1 MKNLKNSLAKP
12 GRDAQPW
19 AMWVWNLSI
28 TSVEIEKQLTA
39 LIGKGFGGVVVRPGR
54 DMSPAYMSHEFI
66 ENFGYVLEIAKR
78 NGIKVRLSDD
88 FSLCW
93 SGSFDPILNQNKK
106 LRAEYLSLEAEI
118 SPAQGMLECEI
129 ALDPQGSYIAQ
140 AVKKNSTMM
149 KNVQI
154 PANKS
159 NMAWKAPG
167 ADWSLFLY
175 KKVIVRDPAGS
186 AVPNIINPKFASLY
200 IQNTLE
206 VFRANFT
213 KYIPT
218 TFEGF
223 VTELP
228 ALRPGGS
235 AMLWDDDIASKYKSK
250 YKKDLAS
257 LLPMLFADLP
267 GAQKTRVHVH
277 TFIFNMMA
285 ERFVAPLDVWAK
297 KYRLSQ
303 WTLWPETGM
312 YRTDNPLRDS
322 FVLPEASITAL
333 GLQNLDGSFENYA
346 LLRTLADINTN
357 QCRRDTVTVIGR
369 NRIGAGNTIQSL
381 KREIDLSLLAGQ
393 SHILFDGFFFNIDRR
408 GYYKTPCSPS
418 WYSPE
423 WDHLQLL
430 CNYSARSQEALK
442 GMHASREVALLNPC
456 ESIISDYLPGNSK
469 ASVKGAAAFEKVVG
483 ALCCCGLGFDVIS
496 EELLLSCVVRQNG
509 EFATSDRIRRGNYQA
524 LVVAYA
530 PFITR
535 SLLVFLEKLAIKG
548 TTIVF
553 VDEAPKGTYEDGESA
568 TVAARI
574 QKLVGSKSK
583 SVYVCPAADLDQ
595 TLSNVK
601 PEIVVLREN
610 GDRPDIAVQTYHT
623 EGGKLYMLH
632 NLSDT
637 DEQTVIAEMPADK
650 CFAAINCQNGRITDI
665 ELLDIDKT
673 SARAR
678 LHLLPLQ
685 TMLVVS
691 CAAKLSAGAVSD
703 KKEAPCFNPFVLP
716 ARSYRIVF
724 KDQWEFGAQSM
735 NVLPLSNWN
744 IRIGFSRETGQ
755 FSHYYETTFEARSIP
770 DYCVFMLS
778 GLGHSSVPFAG
789 NEISVNGAKIEKEV
803 FSDGRLQT
811 KAESGNS
818 EIPFSNDGS
827 LEKLFG
833 EKISYYDIRKKL
845 TKGVNRISVRTA
857 ASAVEPQTLVYPPL
871 VMGNFSIA
879 KGPGG
884 WALDKQPAIVGH
896 DSWTKY
902 GYPFLTGRAAYSQTF
917 EVPNDYDKLILRFS
931 QTSGTVYVKINDA
944 DIGALHWHPMELDIT
959 SYCTSQRNVLTVEV
973 VNTVDNVLRLNGR
986 PSGLTGE
993 VFIDVYK
1000 AS

>member
-39 LIGKGFGGVVVRPGR
+39 LIGKGFGGVVIRPGR
-54 DMSPAYMSHEFI
+54 DMSPAYMSQEFI
-66 ENFGYVLEIAKR
+66 ENFGIVLEIAKR

-88 FSLCW
+88 LSLSW
-93 SGSFDPILNQNKK
+93 SGSFDSILNQSKK
-106 LRAEYLSLEAEI
+106 NRAEYLALESETA
-118 SPAQGMLECEI
+118 PALGTLECEI

-140 AVKKNSTMM
+140 AVKKNSASM
-149 KNVQI
+149 KSVQI

-159 NMAWKAPG
+159 NMTWKAPG

-175 KKVIVRDPAGS
+175 KKIVVRDPAGS
-186 AVPNIINPKFASLY
+186 AVLNVINPKLAAVY
-200 IQNTLE
+200 IQNTLD
-206 VFRANFT
+206 VLRTNFS

-228 ALRPGGS
+228 ALRPGDN
-235 AMLWDDDIASKYKSK
+235 AILWDDEAAAKYKSK
-250 YKKDLAS
+250 YKKDLVS
-257 LLPMLFADLP
+257 LLPMLFSDAP
-267 GAQKTRVHVH
+267 GAHRTRVHVH
-277 TFIFNMMA
+277 TFIFNMIA
-285 ERFVAPLDVWAK
+285 ERFTAPIEAWVK

-303 WTLWPETGM
+303 WTLWPETGV
-312 YRTDNPLRDS
+312 YRPENSLRDS
-322 FVLPEASITAL
+322 YVPPDSSITAL
-333 GLQNLDGSFENYA
+333 GLQNLDGSLENYA
-346 LLRTLADINTN
+346 LLRTIADINTN
-357 QCRRDTVTVIGR
+357 QYRRETVTVIGR
-369 NRIGAGNTIQSL
+369 NRLGAGNTIQSL
-381 KREIDLSLLAGQ
+381 KQEIDLSLLAGQ

-408 GYYKTPCSPS
+408 GYYKTPCSPA

-442 GMHASREVALLNPC
+442 GMHASREVALLNPVD
-456 ESIISDYLPGNSK
+456 SIISEYLPGNSK
-469 ASVKGAAAFEKVVG
+469 TAVKSAAAFEKAVN
-483 ALCCCGLGFDVIS
+483 ALYGSGFGFDVIS
-496 EELLLSCVVRQNG
+496 EELLLSCAVRQNG
-509 EFATSDRIRRGNYQA
+509 EFGTTDRIRKGNYKA
-524 LVVAYA
+524 LTVAYA

-535 SLLVFLEKLAIKG
+535 SLLVFLEKLAAKG
-548 TTIVF
+548 TTIIF
-553 VDEAPKGTYEDGESA
+553 VDEAPKGTYEDGETA
-568 TVAARI
+568 TVTARI
-574 QKLVGSKSK
+574 QKLLASRGK
-583 SVYVCPAADLDQ
+583 SVYVCSASDLDQ
-595 TLSNVK
+595 PLSNIK
-601 PEIVVLREN
+601 PEIVILREN

-623 EGGKLYMLH
+623 EGGKIYMLH

-637 DEQTVIAEMPADK
+637 DEQTVVAEMPFDK
-650 CFAAINCQNGRITDI
+650 YFAAINCQTGRITDI
-665 ELLDIDKT
+665 ELVDADKT
-673 SARAR
+673 AARAR

-685 TMLVVS
+685 TLIVVS
-691 CAAKLSAGAVSD
+691 CSSKLSAAGQT
-703 KKEAPCFNPFVLP
+703 APAQGFNPFALP

-724 KDQWEFGAQSM
+724 KEQWSFAAQSM

-811 KAESGNS
+811 KAESSNS

-845 TKGVNRISVRTA
+845 TKGMNRISVRTA

-879 KGPGG
+879 KGPQG
-884 WALDKQPAIVGH
+884 WALDKQPLVVGH

-902 GYPFLTGRAAYSQTF
+902 GYPFLSGRAAYTQTF
-917 EVPNDYDKLILRFS
+917 EVPNDYEKLILRLS
-931 QTSGTVYVKINDA
+931 QVSGTVYVKINGTDA
-944 DIGALHWHPMELDIT
+944 GALHWHPMELDIT
-959 SYCTSQRNVLTVEV
+959 PYCTSQRNELTVEV

>member
-19 AMWVWNLSI
+19 AMWIWNLSI
-28 TSVEIEKQLTA
+28 TPVEIEKQLTA

-66 ENFGYVLEIAKR
+66 ENFGIVLETAKR
-78 NGIKVRLSDD
+78 SGIKVRLSDD

-93 SGSFDPILNQNKK
+93 SGNFDSILNQNKK
-106 LRAEYLSLEAEI
+106 LRAEYLSLESETT
-118 SPAQGMLECEI
+118 PAQGTFECEI
-129 ALDPQGSYIAQ
+129 ALDPYGSYTAQ
-140 AVKKNSTMM
+140 AVKKNSAMM
-149 KNVQI
+149 KNVPI

-159 NMAWKAPG
+159 SIIWKAPG

-175 KKVIVRDPAGS
+175 KRTVVRDPAGS
-186 AVPNIINPKFASLY
+186 AVPNVINPKFASLY

-206 VFRANFT
+206 VFRANFS

-223 VTELP
+223 VTEMP
-228 ALRPGGS
+228 ALRPCGN
-235 AMLWDDDIASKYKSK
+235 AILWDDELAAKYKSK

-257 LLPMLFADLP
+257 LLPMLFSEAP

-277 TFIFNMMA
+277 TFMFNMMA
-285 ERFVAPLDVWAK
+285 ERFIAPLEAWAK

-312 YRTDNPLRDS
+312 YRPENPLRDS
-322 FVLPEASITAL
+322 FVLQDSSIGTL
-333 GLQNLDGSFENYA
+333 GLQNLDGSLDNYA

-357 QCRRDTVTVIGR
+357 QYRRETVTVIGR
-369 NRIGAGNTIQSL
+369 NRTGAGNTIQSL

-393 SHILFDGFFFNIDRR
+393 SRILFDGFFFNTDRR
-408 GYYKTPCSPS
+408 GYYKNPCSPA

-423 WDHLQLL
+423 WEHIQLL
-430 CNYSARSQEALK
+430 CDYSAKSQEALR
-442 GMHASREVALLNPC
+442 GMHASKEVALLNPAD
-456 ESIISDYLPGNSK
+456 SIISEYIPGNSK
-469 ASVKGAAAFEKVVG
+469 AAAKSTAAFEKIVNS
-483 ALCCCGLGFDVIS
+483 LYCCGLGFDVIN
-496 EELLLSCVVRQNG
+496 EELLLSCGVRQNG
-509 EFATSDRIRRGNYQA
+509 EFATTDRIRKGNYQA

-530 PFITR
+530 PLVSR
-535 SLLVFLEKLAIKG
+535 SLLVFLEKLAVKG

-553 VDEAPKGTYEDGESA
+553 VDEPPKGTYEDGETA
-568 TVAARI
+568 TVTTRI
-574 QKLVGSKSK
+574 QKLVCSRSK
-583 SVYVCPAADLDQ
+583 SVHVCPAADLDQ

-601 PEIVVLREN
+601 PEVVVLREN

-637 DEQTVIAEMPADK
+637 DEQTVIVEMSPDK
-650 CFAAINCQNGRITDI
+650 YFAALNCQNGKISDI
-665 ELLDIDKT
+665 ELIDIDKT
-673 SARAR
+673 AARAR

-685 TMLVVS
+685 TLIV
-691 CAAKLSAGAVSD
+691 AACSSKISTAQGSD
-703 KKEAPCFNPFVLP
+703 KKEAQSFNPLALP

-724 KDQWEFGAQSM
+724 KDQWSFAAQSM

-755 FSHYYETTFEARSIP
+755 FSHFYETTFEARSIP

-778 GLGHSSVPFAG
+778 GLGHSNVPFAG
-789 NEISVNGAKIEKEV
+789 NEISINGAKIEKEA

-811 KAESGNS
+811 KAESSNA

-845 TKGVNRISVRTA
+845 TKGINRISVRTA

-879 KGPGG
+879 KGSQG

-902 GYPFLTGRAAYSQTF
+902 GYPFLSGRGSYSQTF

-931 QTSGTVYVKINDA
+931 QVSGTVYVKINDA

-973 VNTVDNVLRLNGR
+973 LNTVDNVLRLNGR